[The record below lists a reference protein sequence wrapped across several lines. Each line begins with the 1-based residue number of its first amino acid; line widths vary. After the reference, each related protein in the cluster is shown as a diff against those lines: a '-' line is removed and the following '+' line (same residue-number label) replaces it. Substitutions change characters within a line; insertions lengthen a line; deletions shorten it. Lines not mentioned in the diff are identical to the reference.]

1 VTLGVLLLRKGFVK
15 VVGSVIQ
22 AALDRGHRVVL
33 LWDPDEKKP
42 GERLSRRDV
51 DAWPSASVVEYRR
64 GAPLASVAMAER
76 FDALI
81 APSLHYVLRST
92 GNEADIPLLRTAG
105 VRLFSLDYAFE
116 TVSSD
121 PEGQAALDTTFY
133 MSEYQRSLHRRIM
146 ADRFA
151 AVGRAVDLAARSAVC
166 GSTMTD
172 QLALVDR
179 RAARAR
185 YGLPPD
191 GPIVV
196 LMSLKMAVPDRWRR
210 LVWGDRPRA
219 WRAAAA
225 AATGR
230 WGWLPDIL
238 RGHGYRDL
246 VEALRA
252 LAHRIGGVLV
262 VKTREKNEDPG
273 FLRAMA
279 DVFVDD
285 RFVYPYTSMELM
297 AVADLCVHFQS
308 GAVFEAAFAR
318 VPSVSV
324 AVSQAHLET
333 YTNLDEVYGVQPGSL
348 QNFPGIVWSV
358 RGQEAAALFRSA
370 SLADFRVDE
379 DARRRYVEKFLGFDD
394 TGASARVLDAVER
407 LGRLSGP
414 S

>member
-1 VTLGVLLLRKGFVK
+1 VTLGLLVLRKGFVK
-15 VVGSVIQ
+15 VVGSVIE
-22 AALDRGHRVVL
+22 AALQRGHRVVL

-42 GERLSRRDV
+42 GERLSRHEL

-64 GAPLASVAMAER
+64 GTPLASVAVAER
-76 FDALI
+76 LDALI

-92 GNEADIPLLRTAG
+92 GNEGDIPGLRAAG

-121 PEGQAALDTTFY
+121 PGGHAALDTTFY

-146 ADRFA
+146 ADGFE
-151 AVGRAVDLAARSAVC
+151 AVGRSVDLAARSAVC

-185 YGLPPD
+185 YGLPPA
-191 GPIVV
+191 GPVVV

-225 AATGR
+225 AVTGR
-230 WGWLPDIL
+230 WSWLPEIL

-252 LAHRIGGVLV
+252 FAHRMGGVLV

-285 RFVYPYTSMELM
+285 RFVYPYTSIELM

-358 RGQEAAALFRSA
+358 GGQEAATLFRSA

-394 TGASARVLDAVER
+394 TRASARVLDAVER